1 MSGVLFAVL
10 PASIVAS
17 AHVSRQAYYP
27 SLFMCYDILGGKGD
41 SANSQALQHFVRIHS
56 RSSYVLCISHLLFF
70 CSMIGA
76 APGVAAGFVSYTL
89 YHPYLLSARFR
100 VFQISSFY

>member
-27 SLFMCYDILGGKGD
+27 SLFMCYDILGGKEIRLMVRRF
-41 SANSQALQHFVRIHS
+41 SISCAFILAPLTCFVYPIC
-56 RSSYVLCISHLLFF
+56 YFFVL
-70 CSMIGA
+70 
-76 APGVAAGFVSYTL
+76 
-89 YHPYLLSARFR
+89 
-100 VFQISSFY
+100 